1 MRIPDRGIDS
11 WLLGLVLQLGVKWV
25 MLAHKRKMGLFLE
38 IG

>member
-1 MRIPDRGIDS
+1 MRIPDMGIDS
-11 WLLGLVLQLGVKWV
+11 WIFGLVLQLVVKWV